1 MKRMTPLFVALGVCA
16 CATQARPPPAPAPV
30 ASAQD
35 YYPLAVGN
43 RWTYDTNFLGDR
55 RERSVEIVA
64 VRDGYYIDNEGAQL
78 TVDGLGVRD
87 QKRYLLRDP
96 IQVGSAWTNVVS
108 ASSIEHYR
116 IAELGVPCR
125 VPAGAF
131 ENCIRVE
138 SRNRKDDQR
147 TLVNELTFAPAVGI
161 VRIELTLESGG
172 KRVPQSVF
180 ELKQFTLKPR
190 ATRSP

>member
-1 MKRMTPLFVALGVCA
+1 MKRMAPLFVALGVCA
-16 CATQARPPPAPAPV
+16 CATQARPPPAPV

-78 TVDGLGVRD
+78 T
-87 QKRYLLRDP
+87 
-96 IQVGSAWTNVVS
+96 
-108 ASSIEHYR
+108 
-116 IAELGVPCR
+116 AELGAPCR
-125 VPAGAF
+125 VPAGTF

-138 SRNRKDDQR
+138 SRNRKDEQR

-180 ELKQFTLKPR
+180 ELKQFTVYSR
-190 ATRSP
+190 GTRSP

>member
-1 MKRMTPLFVALGVCA
+1 MKRMAPLFVALGVCA
-16 CATQARPPPAPAPV
+16 CATQARPPPAPV

-96 IQVGSAWTNVVS
+96 IQLGSAWTNVVS

-116 IAELGVPCR
+116 IAELGAPCR
-125 VPAGAF
+125 VPAGTF

-138 SRNRKDDQR
+138 SRNRKDEQR

-180 ELKQFTLKPR
+180 ELKQFTVYSR
-190 ATRSP
+190 GTRSP

>member
-1 MKRMTPLFVALGVCA
+1 MKRTVPLFVALGVCA
-16 CATQARPPPAPAPV
+16 CATQTRPPPPPV
-30 ASAQD
+30 VSAQD

-64 VRDGYYIDNEGAQL
+64 VRDGYYVDNEGAQL

-116 IAELGVPCR
+116 IAELGAPCR
-125 VPAGAF
+125 VPAGTF

-138 SRNRKDDQR
+138 SRNRKDEQR

-180 ELKQFTLKPR
+180 ELKQYTVRPR
-190 ATRSP
+190 AARGP

>member
-1 MKRMTPLFVALGVCA
+1 MKRVAPLFVAVGISA
-16 CATQARPPPAPAPV
+16 CATQARPPLAPV

-43 RWTYDTNFLGDR
+43 RWTYDINFLGDR
-55 RERSVEIVA
+55 REHSVEIIA
-64 VRDGYYIDNEGAQL
+64 LRDGYYIDNEGAQL

-96 IQVGSAWTNVVS
+96 ILLGSAWTNVVS

-116 IAELGVPCR
+116 IADLGAPCR
-125 VPAGAF
+125 VPAGTF
-131 ENCIRVE
+131 QNCIRVE
-138 SRNRKDDQR
+138 SRNRKDEQR
-147 TLVNELTFAPAVGI
+147 TLVNEMTFAPAVGI
-161 VRIELTLESGG
+161 VRIELTLESSG
-172 KRVPQSVF
+172 KRVPQSLF

-190 ATRSP
+190 TTRSP

>member
-1 MKRMTPLFVALGVCA
+1 MKRTVPLFFALGVLA
-16 CATQARPPPAPAPV
+16 CATQARPPAPPV
-30 ASAQD
+30 VSAQD

-64 VRDGYYIDNEGAQL
+64 VRDGYYVDNEGAQL

-116 IAELGVPCR
+116 IAELGAPCR
-125 VPAGAF
+125 VPAGTF

-138 SRNRKDDQR
+138 SRNRKDEQR

-180 ELKQFTLKPR
+180 ELKQYTVRPR
-190 ATRSP
+190 AARGP